1 MGAHDYRV
9 LIVRAGGASRAE
21 RSHLVRED
29 AEAALCGIPRS
40 SLGPGTGG
48 ELVCADCTDWLAK
61 RKTVS
66 LGLKK
71 VSRPTE
77 TPET

>member
-1 MGAHDYRV
+1 VAAHDYRV
-9 LIVRAGGASRAE
+9 LVVRIAGPRRAD
-21 RSHLVRED
+21 RAHLVRED

-40 SLGPGTGG
+40 SLGPGPGG

-77 TPET
+77 SPET